1 MKKVMLI
8 LAAACLTAAA
18 NAKILRVSNVSGS
31 SAPYSSIEAA
41 HDAASSGDTIMLDVS
56 NIRYGTNTTTLTKRL
71 VIIGAGYWLRENGIV
86 DEGMGSSKVQLFHVK
101 AEGTVIK
108 GIELDALYI
117 EAPKVIVNRCKIGST
132 GIGLE
137 KGSDNCVISQN
148 FISGALTSRGGSSV
162 RTNFI
167 QITNNIF
174 SFTSTGASSF
184 GGFANSHI
192 AYNTFRTSQ
201 LYVGGTNNST
211 FENNIVQT
219 IKDVNDGSNSYANNY
234 ETNIIH
240 TQATNDFID
249 KDYLTLEIPADVV
262 SKYGAF
268 AGDSPYVLA
277 GVPSGPVIQDL
288 VVPTTVEMG
297 SKLNVTVKIGMV
309 K

>member
-1 MKKVMLI
+1 MLI
-8 LAAACLTAAA
+8 LVAACMTAAA

-31 SAPYSSIEAA
+31 SAPYSSIDAA

-56 NIRYGTNTTTLTKRL
+56 NIKYGTNTTTLTKKL
-71 VIIGAGYWLRENGIV
+71 VIIGAGYWLCENGIV
-86 DEGMGSSKVQLFHVK
+86 NEGMGASKVQLFHVK

-117 EAPKVIVNRCKIGST
+117 EAPKVVINRCKVGTT

-137 KGSDNCVISQN
+137 KGADNCVISQN
-148 FISGALTSRGGSSV
+148 FISGSVSSRGGSSV
-162 RTNFI
+162 RSNFT

-174 SFTSTGASSF
+174 TFTVTGSSF
-184 GGFANSHI
+184 GGFANSYI

-201 LYVGGTNNST
+201 LYVGDTNNST

-249 KDYLTLEIPADVV
+249 KDYYALEIPADVI

-268 AGDSPYVLA
+268 AGDSPYVLS

-297 SKLNVTVKIGMV
+297 SKLNVTVKIGMI